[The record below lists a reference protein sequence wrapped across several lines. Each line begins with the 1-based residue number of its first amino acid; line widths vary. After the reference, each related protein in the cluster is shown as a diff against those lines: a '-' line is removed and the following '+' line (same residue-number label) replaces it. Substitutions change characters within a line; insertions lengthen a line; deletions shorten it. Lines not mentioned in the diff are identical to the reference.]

1 MPYALKDFINPLGFY
16 DIAFTK
22 KIFFHE
28 SALIDI
34 MVANKSFVLQFWKIN
49 QELEINI

>member
-16 DIAFTK
+16 DIAFIK
-22 KIFFHE
+22 NIFQE
-28 SALIDI
+28 SALIDL

-49 QELEINI
+49 HELETNI